1 MGAGWG
7 LGFKHRFKLRQCL
20 ALILGRDHAALSI
33 KNMIVCSHE
42 DRGLR
47 IHGESEKN
55 IFKFF
60 S

>member
-1 MGAGWG
+1 VGAGWG
-7 LGFKHRFKLRQCL
+7 LGFKLRQCL

-55 IFKFF
+55 IFKLF